1 MSRLPVIV
9 GRLIIIILLQLIVGC
24 SAIRLTYNN
33 ADILA
38 RYRMSDYVD
47 LTSTQV
53 DQFKQRFAALH
64 QWHRE
69 HELPEYVSLLQ
80 LAGSRVARGVTA
92 EDVNWAIVS
101 LRMRYRLVA
110 SRAAEEAA
118 PIFAGLDAGQLTELE
133 KNFADN
139 IRKFEKDNLEGDAR
153 RMRRKHTQKIE
164 DNVTDWTGSLND
176 QQVQRVGRFVDHYIS
191 VLSLRLE
198 DRRRWQR
205 DMLSLLRA
213 ERNAA
218 SLAPR
223 LAAMFAHPEAA
234 RTPKYQEAMNRYEAA
249 IGELIVD
256 LDRMLTPDQRV
267 RAMRRMQRYEED
279 LAALAARKTA
289 SGSP

>member
-1 MSRLPVIV
+1 MSRPPVV
-9 GRLIIIILLQLIVGC
+9 VRRLLIIISLMTIVGC
-24 SAIRLTYNN
+24 SAIRITYNN
-33 ADILA
+33 ADFLA

-47 LTSTQV
+47 LTATQV

-92 EDVNWAIVS
+92 EDVSWAIGS

-133 KNFADN
+133 KNFAESN
-139 IRKFEKDNLEGDAR
+139 RKFEKDNLDGDAR

-164 DNVTDWTGSLND
+164 DYISDWTGSLND
-176 QQVQRVGRFVDHYIS
+176 QQAQRIGRFVDHYIS

-205 DMLSLLRA
+205 DMLALLRA

-218 SLAPR
+218 RLAPR
-223 LAAMFAHPEAA
+223 LAAMFAHPEEG
-234 RTPKYQEAMNRYEAA
+234 RTPNYQEAMNRYEAV
-249 IGELIVD
+249 IGELVVD
-256 LDRMLTPDQRV
+256 LDRMLTPDQRA
-267 RAMRRMQRYEED
+267 RAVRRMQRYEED
-279 LAALAARKTA
+279 LAALAARKA
-289 SGSP
+289 APGSS